1 MVKLCQGISINSF
14 QSLPQDRSN
23 YFNPKLL
30 VTDNA
35 RIISKHMLPL
45 KVLLYSLGVTLTQRE
60 KCPNKEL
67 FLVPIF
73 PHSDCSPYSVRMREN
88 TDQK

>member
-23 YFNPKLL
+23 YFNPELL
-30 VTDNA
+30 VTNNA
-35 RIISKHMLPL
+35 RIISKHMLLL
-45 KVLLYSLGVTLTQRE
+45 KVLLYSLGVTLTLRE
-60 KCPNKEL
+60 NCPNKEL
-67 FLVPIF
+67 FVVRVF
-73 PHSDCSPYSVRMREN
+73 PYSDCSPYSVRMREN